1 MNLKNILFQELI
13 SIEKEQ
19 VKLNKRRLELRKL
32 LNLKDKSSY
41 RKKANYN

>member
-1 MNLKNILFQELI
+1 MNLKNILFKELI

-19 VKLNKRRLELRKL
+19 VKL